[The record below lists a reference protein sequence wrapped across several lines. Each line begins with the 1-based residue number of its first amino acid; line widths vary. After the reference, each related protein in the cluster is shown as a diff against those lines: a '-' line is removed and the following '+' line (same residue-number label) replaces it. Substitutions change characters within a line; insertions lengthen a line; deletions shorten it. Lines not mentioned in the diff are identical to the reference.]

1 MKINYIKYHNYRCF
15 KDVTVRFD
23 TTDQK
28 NISLVLGVNGS
39 GKTEMLFSFQW
50 VLYGFDFSSMREKE
64 ETPYSLNSTLHHRL
78 EVNRHANSEE
88 CWVELSFT
96 NKSTEYFVK
105 RTETFMRINDKI
117 SSIVKVELSHT
128 ESNGERTIPETN
140 KEYVEDILSRI
151 IPKSILEGITFDGER
166 MKKLNIVGDQ
176 SKETIKNVISLVT
189 NEKLFEL
196 CSEEIKDIKGD
207 IRKERMRINRNSGN
221 ATAEELEQE
230 IKGLEDELDDKDIEL
245 KGILKNQENVK
256 ARLEQIS
263 LQLSQLEDAAKLEQ
277 KRKGLE
283 KDSATAKKHFE
294 QNIDQFYKRLFD
306 GYALVTDKLVNDV
319 KSSIENVDVPA
330 GLTVEAV
337 KSILKRPKCICGC
350 DMNDDIVKHLS
361 EMIAALPPDNISS
374 TLLYMA
380 NQFDGEKKRA
390 KKLLKESY
398 QAMKESEDEVA
409 KIKLELS
416 EISSS
421 LVSNV
426 SDKIKELEI
435 ERREKDESM
444 GRLNGNEDRCRSMI
458 DQWSK
463 RLKDAKKELEEA
475 SGNQEQIK
483 SLEAEE
489 NVLELFMNAIKRIG
503 ERNSELSLESING
516 YLTKA
521 YSLLSEDTG
530 RRIYL
535 CQHGRKDK
543 YRLVTYVK
551 SKYDELRSSWINSG
565 RIKTLEDDGLSKSE
579 IHERIVLEV
588 VEGKSTGQS
597 KVNSL
602 AFAKAILDYSN
613 EDRTTDKLKV
623 SHDYPFLI
631 DSPFT
636 ELSGKNLDNVA
647 QYIHTFAN
655 QIILMADDKSYGGVQ
670 QLVAPSV
677 KSTAR
682 LLKDS
687 TEGITYTK

>member
-15 KDVTVRFD
+15 KDVTIRFD
-23 TTDQK
+23 TTEQK

-50 VLYGFDFSSMREKE
+50 VLYGFDFGSLREKE
-64 ETPYSLNSTLHHRL
+64 ETPYSLNSTLYHRL
-78 EVNRHANSEE
+78 EVNRHANSED

-105 RTETFMRINDKI
+105 RTETFMRLNDKI
-117 SSIVKVELSHT
+117 NSITTVELSYNKP
-128 ESNGERTIPETN
+128 NGERTAPEKN
-140 KEYVEDILSRI
+140 KEMIEELLSRI
-151 IPKSILEGITFDGER
+151 IPKTILEGITFDGER
-166 MKKLNIVGDQ
+166 MKKLNIVGDK

-207 IRKERMRINRNSGN
+207 IRKERMRINKNSGN
-221 ATAEELEQE
+221 VTAEELVQE
-230 IKGLEDELDDKDIEL
+230 IKDLEETLEDKDIEL
-245 KGILKNQENVK
+245 SGILKNQEIVEAK
-256 ARLEQIS
+256 REKVS

-283 KDSATAKKHFE
+283 KDLATAKKHFE
-294 QNIDQFYKRLFD
+294 QNTDHFFKRLLD
-306 GYALVTDKLVNDV
+306 GYAMVADKLVDDV
-319 KSSIENVDVPA
+319 KSSIKNVDVPT

-337 KSILKRPKCICGC
+337 NSILKRPKCICGC
-350 DMNDDIVKHLS
+350 DMNDDMVKHLT

-374 TLLYMA
+374 TLIYMA
-380 NQFDGEKKRA
+380 NQFGGEKKRA

-398 QAMKESEDEVA
+398 QAMKGSEEEVA
-409 KIKLELS
+409 SIKIELS

-421 LVSNV
+421 LVSNA
-426 SDKIKELEI
+426 SDTIKKLETD
-435 ERREKDESM
+435 RREQDELM
-444 GRLNGNEDRCRSMI
+444 GRLKGNEERCRAII
-458 DQWSK
+458 DKSNK

-475 SGNQEQIK
+475 SGNQDQIK
-483 SLEAEE
+483 LLVAEQ
-489 NVLELFMNAIKRIG
+489 NVLELFMNAIIKIG
-503 ERNSELSLESING
+503 ERNSELSLESINS

-551 SKYDELRSSWINSG
+551 SKYDELCSSWINSG
-565 RIKTLEDDGLSKSE
+565 RIKTFEDEGLSKSE
-579 IHERIVLEV
+579 IHEKIVLEV

-613 EDRTTDKLKV
+613 EDRTTDNLKV

-636 ELSGKNLDNVA
+636 ELSGENPANVA
-647 QYIHTFAN
+647 RYMHTFAN
-655 QIILMADDKSYGGVQ
+655 QVILMADEISYGGVKNW
-670 QLVAPSV
+670 VAPSV
-677 KSTAR
+677 CTKTE
-682 LLKDS
+682 LLKNKE
-687 TEGITYTK
+687 EGITYTK

>member
-1 MKINYIKYHNYRCF
+1 MNIHLRKFSYIKYHNYRCF
-15 KDVTVRFD
+15 KDVTIRFD
-23 TTDQK
+23 TTEQK

-78 EVNRHANSEE
+78 EVNRHANSEN

-105 RTETFMRINDKI
+105 RTETFMRLNDKI
-117 SSIVKVELSHT
+117 NTNTKVELSYNKP
-128 ESNGERTIPETN
+128 NGERTAPETN
-140 KEYVEDILSRI
+140 KELIEELLSRI

-189 NEKLFEL
+189 EL
-196 CSEEIKDIKGD
+196 CSEEIKDIKSD
-207 IRKERMRINRNSGN
+207 IRKERMRINKNSGN
-221 ATAEELEQE
+221 VTAEELEQE
-230 IKGLEDELDDKDIEL
+230 IENLEETLEDKDIEL
-245 KGILKNQENVK
+245 KGILKNQENVEAK
-256 ARLEQIS
+256 LEEIS

-283 KDSATAKKHFE
+283 KDLATAKKHFE
-294 QNIDQFYKRLFD
+294 QNTDQFFKRLLD
-306 GYALVTDKLVNDV
+306 GYALVTDKLVDDV

-350 DMNDDIVKHLS
+350 DMNDDIVKHLT

-398 QAMKESEDEVA
+398 KAMKDCEDEVA
-409 KIKLELS
+409 KIKVELS

-426 SDKIKELEI
+426 SDTIKQLETK
-435 ERREKDESM
+435 RREQNELM
-444 GRLNGNEDRCRSMI
+444 GRLKENEDRCCAMI
-458 DQWSK
+458 DKSNK
-463 RLKDAKKELEEA
+463 RLKDAQKELEEV
-475 SGNQEQIK
+475 SGNQDQIK
-483 SLEAEE
+483 VLDAEQ
-489 NVLELFMNAIKRIG
+489 NVLELFMNALVKIG
-503 ERNSELSLESING
+503 ERNSELSLESINS

-535 CQHGRKDK
+535 CQHGKKDK

-565 RIKTLEDDGLSKSE
+565 RIKTLEDDGLSESE
-579 IHERIVLEV
+579 IHERVVLEV

-602 AFAKAILDYSN
+602 AFAKAVLDYSN
-613 EDRTTDKLKV
+613 EDRTSDKL
-623 SHDYPFLI
+623 YM
-631 DSPFT
+631 
-636 ELSGKNLDNVA
+636 
-647 QYIHTFAN
+647 HTFAN
-655 QIILMADDKSYGGVQ
+655 QVILMADEISYGGVKNW
-670 QLVAPSV
+670 VAPSV
-677 KSTAR
+677 CTKTE
-682 LLKDS
+682 LLKNKE
-687 TEGITYTK
+687 EGITYTK

>member
-128 ESNGERTIPETN
+128 ESNGERTISETN